1 MFAAPLRATYMESEV
16 TLSKNDEIDLRI
28 GELEHKVAAMDAEL
42 TSLANRFA
50 NIVPT
55 LQHDTEYATK
65 SVIELAETLG
75 HNSERLQ
82 EMRAVVDKVAKR
94 NDRLW
99 QALSLALG
107 ADNGGDGK

>member
-1 MFAAPLRATYMESEV
+1 MFAAPLRATCMGSEV
-16 TLSKNDEIDLRI
+16 KLSKSDEFDLRV
-28 GELEHKVAAMDAEL
+28 GELEHKLAALDAEL
-42 TSLANRFA
+42 TSLVNRFS

-82 EMRAVVDKVAKR
+82 EMRGVVDKVAKR